1 MYLLIFVLT
10 ILTACQGG
18 APPKP
23 AQPLD
28 PKNATSLLDHA
39 IHNTRSQTSYETTF
53 QSRAQKAGSAPIDYK
68 GSAVWVAPQVLYV
81 QYTASGGDHKKIVR
95 AGDSAWVYHTLVDD
109 WVSDAEAG
117 MAGAGKGIQNPDDIL
132 AAAVGHT
139 AEAKLVEPGLAE
151 LKFTG
156 QTLAKILKGQGNVN
170 DLDWDKSSATLRIR
184 VDDQTRVK
192 QLTVDAVL
200 QTKGEKP
207 ESLTYTAQV
216 DVAGYGGARELIFE
230 DEKKRPVPL
239 SKEIQ
244 GAIQKVMK
252 EKR

>member
-1 MYLLIFVLT
+1 MYLLILILAV
-10 ILTACQGG
+10 LTACQGD
-18 APPKP
+18 APAKP
-23 AQPLD
+23 VAPLN
-28 PKNATSLLDHA
+28 PANAASLLEHA
-39 IHNTRSQTSYETTF
+39 IRNTRAQASYETTF
-53 QSRAQKAGSAPIDYK
+53 TSRAQKPGSAPIDYK

-95 AGDSAWVYHTLVDD
+95 AGDSAWVYHNLVDD

-132 AAAVGHT
+132 AAIAGHT
-139 AEAKLVEPGLAE
+139 ADAKLVEPGLAE
-151 LKFTG
+151 LKFSG
-156 QTLAKILKGQGNVN
+156 ETLAKILKGQGNVN

-184 VDDQTRVK
+184 TDEQTRVK

-207 ESLTYTAQV
+207 QNLAYTAQV
-216 DVAGYGGARELIFE
+216 DVAGYGGARELKFE
-230 DEKKRPVPL
+230 DEKKRPIPL